1 MARYR
6 VDSLGRISLLL
17 WFGLF
22 LGLVAFTAKAE
33 TGGADFEDVFGDS
46 SLLLGALQTEPEGT
60 FLELAK
66 VAMTKGAWG
75 DAQVYAHRVLT
86 LNPQNLEAEAIS
98 ATTASIS
105 GALDEA
111 HQALNAL
118 KDARSDHP
126 YISLIEAILLEKQ
139 GKLESARKT
148 LTRAL
153 KENGEHPVFRYFSGE
168 LFLAAKDSAKAE
180 TEFKRILNREPG
192 FTPALAGMG
201 EVSLL
206 RKEWRT
212 AARFYSRALQHDPE
226 NRLYHKRLVDIY
238 RQDGETAKAR
248 QTLQQMNFHSPRVKE
263 ALLAKGR
270 QLLHRGDFLQTVAEM
285 DRFFTIYR
293 KSSEAC
299 YLRAAALTNL
309 RRYKEARRDLGAFLL
324 ASWGLPQVHHRAGV
338 CFLVMEDVDGAAEQF
353 RDAVA
358 KDPALSESFL
368 FLLVV
373 EQMRGNFE
381 EALEGLALARAA
393 GVFPPLVQ
401 YLMAQTYLALGEW
414 SKYGEKM
421 SQALGLIPGFLGD
434 VIFPPPR
441 NELWRSVARDRSLM
455 VLYYRNGWYGKAL
468 EAAERLTEAC
478 PQDIFVRYFAALAQ
492 EMQNRPMEAKESF
505 LKLVRIYPSLAEG
518 YLGLGRVSL
527 QTGVLDEAEA
537 ALGKAL
543 SLYPDNASGH
553 MYLGDLQVRRGELQA
568 AIASYRRAIS
578 LAPLTA
584 EAYPRLSRLLAE
596 SSETLLEAADLA
608 WKGLEQTPSG
618 PLALDAAG
626 WIMLLEGDT
635 DGGLEKIA
643 AAQVGRPDD
652 PVILYHKGYALFL
665 QGSFA
670 DARRSLGQAFA
681 LSDNFPGADRA
692 RELLVKIPSQD

>member
-22 LGLVAFTAKAE
+22 LGLIAFTAKAE
-33 TGGADFEDVFGDS
+33 TRRPGSGDVFGDAS
-46 SLLLGALQTEPEGT
+46 ILLGELRTEPEGT
-60 FLELAK
+60 FLKFAK
-66 VAMTKGAWG
+66 VAMAKGAWG

-86 LNPQNLEAEAIS
+86 LNPQNMEAQAIS
-98 ATTASIS
+98 ASTAAVS

-111 HQALNAL
+111 RQALKVV
-118 KDARSDHP
+118 KDNRGDPP
-126 YISLIEAILLEKQ
+126 YISLVEAILLEKQ
-139 GKLESARKT
+139 GKPERARNT

-153 KENGEHPVFRYFSGE
+153 KGNEEHPVFRYLSGE
-168 LFLAAKDSAKAE
+168 LFLAAKDIANAE
-180 TEFKRILNREPG
+180 KEFKRILDREPD

-201 EVSLL
+201 QVSLL

-226 NRLYHKRLVDIY
+226 NRLYHQHLVDIY
-238 RQDGETAKAR
+238 RQDGEMAKGR
-248 QTLQQMNFHSPRVKE
+248 QALQQMNLHFPRVKE

-270 QLLHRGDFLQTVAEM
+270 QLLGRGNFLQTVAEM

-293 KSSEAC
+293 KSPGAC

-309 RRYKEARRDLGAFLL
+309 RRYKEARRDLGNFLL
-324 ASWGLPQVHHRAGV
+324 ASWGLPQAHHEAGI
-338 CFLVMEDVDGAAEQF
+338 CFLAMEDVDGAAEQF
-353 RDAVA
+353 REAVA

-421 SQALGLIPGFLGD
+421 SQAVGLIPGFSGD
-434 VIFPPPR
+434 VIFPPPQ

-468 EAAERLTEAC
+468 EAGERLTEDC
-478 PQDIFVRYFAALAQ
+478 PQDIFVRYFSARSQ

-505 LKLVRIYPSLAEG
+505 FKLVRIYPSLAEG

-527 QTGVLDEAEA
+527 QTGALDEAEA

-553 MYLGDLQVRRGELQA
+553 MYLGDLQVRRGEIQA

-578 LAPLTA
+578 LVPLTA

-608 WKGLEQTPSG
+608 RKGLTQMPSG

-652 PVILYHKGYALFL
+652 PIILYHKGYALFL
-665 QGSFA
+665 QGSLA
-670 DARRSLGQAFA
+670 DARRSLEQAFA

-692 RELLVKIPSQD
+692 REILVKIPPQD